1 MWGGS
6 EGGWKCRVSPA
17 RAELAHGSPA
27 DPRARPAIFKDNT
40 STVKYYN
47 ILKGDK

>member
-1 MWGGS
+1 MWEGS
-6 EGGWKCRVSPA
+6 EGAGSAVSPA

-27 DPRARPAIFKDNT
+27 ATQRLRPAIFKDNT

-47 ILKGDK
+47 I